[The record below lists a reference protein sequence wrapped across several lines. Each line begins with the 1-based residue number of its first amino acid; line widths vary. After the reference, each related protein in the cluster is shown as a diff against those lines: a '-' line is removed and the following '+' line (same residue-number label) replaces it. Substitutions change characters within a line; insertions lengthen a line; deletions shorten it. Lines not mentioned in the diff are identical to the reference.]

1 MRYSLNAK
9 KQNTKKYDISFCQKT
24 FNKQYLKTLLKYR
37 IPDVESPTPS
47 HSQPLTQTGRL
58 PDHTT
63 LPNNMPSLLHFK
75 MLHTAY

>member
-9 KQNTKKYDISFCQKT
+9 NQNTKKYNITFCKKT
-24 FNKQYLKTLLKYR
+24 FNNNILKTLLKCR

-63 LPNNMPSLLHFK
+63 LPDNMPSLLHFK
-75 MLHTAY
+75 VLHIAY